1 MCEMI
6 KLGELLWMDS
16 KDIWYSYLE
25 GFKGVSLQIDCEGEG
40 EEGVEESLCVWLG
53 GT

>member
-16 KDIWYSYLE
+16 KDIWYSSLE
-25 GFKGVSLQIDCEGEG
+25 GFKGVSLRLTSRVKGEG
-40 EEGVEESLCVWLG
+40 ESRSHSVSG
-53 GT
+53 